1 MQSLTLTIHRP
12 ALAALCRQ
20 HHVQRLAAFG
30 SVLTSAFGP
39 ESDVDFV
46 ATFEPMPVE
55 EYADNYLALKFALE
69 QLLRRPV
76 DLLEAQALRN
86 PYFRAQVE
94 ATQQVIYER

>member
-1 MQSLTLTIHRP
+1 MQPLTSHQS

-20 HHVQRLAAFG
+20 HHVRRLTAFG
-30 SVLTSAFGP
+30 SVLTPAFNTA
-39 ESDVDFV
+39 SDVDLV

-55 EYADNYLALKFALE
+55 EYADNYLALRFALE
-69 QLLRRPV
+69 QVLQRPV

-94 ATQQVIYER
+94 ATQQVVYER

>member
-1 MQSLTLTIHRP
+1 MHPLTPHQPT
-12 ALAALCRQ
+12 LAALCQQ

-30 SVLTSAFGP
+30 SVLTPAFGP
-39 ESDVDFV
+39 DSDVDFV
-46 ATFEPMPVE
+46 AAFEPMPVE
-55 EYADNYLALKFALE
+55 EYADNYLSLKFALE
-69 QLLRRPV
+69 QVLKRSV

>member
-1 MQSLTLTIHRP
+1 MHSLTVHRS

-30 SVLTSAFGP
+30 SVLTPAFGP
-39 ESDVDFV
+39 DSDVDFV
-46 ATFEPMPVE
+46 AAFEPMPVE
-55 EYADNYLALKFALE
+55 DYADNYLALKFALE
-69 QLLRRPV
+69 QVLQRPV

>member
-1 MQSLTLTIHRP
+1 MLPLTAHRP
-12 ALAALCRQ
+12 ALAALCRR

-30 SVLTSAFGP
+30 SVLTPAFGP
-39 ESDVDFV
+39 ASDVDFV
-46 ATFEPMPVE
+46 AAFEPMPVE
-55 EYADNYLALKFALE
+55 DYADNYLALKFALE
-69 QLLRRPV
+69 QELQRPV

>member
-1 MQSLTLTIHRP
+1 MYSLASHQP

-39 ESDVDFV
+39 DSDVDFV
-46 ATFEPMPVE
+46 AAFEPIPVE
-55 EYADNYLALKFALE
+55 DYADNFLALKFALE

-94 ATQQVIYER
+94 ATQQIIYER